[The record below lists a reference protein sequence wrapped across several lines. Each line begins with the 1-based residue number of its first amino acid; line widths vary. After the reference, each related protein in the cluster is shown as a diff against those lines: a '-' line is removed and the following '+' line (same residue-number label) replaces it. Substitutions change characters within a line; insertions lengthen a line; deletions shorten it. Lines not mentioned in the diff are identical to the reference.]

1 VIVVVGL
8 AFEARI
14 AAGPGMRVICSGDGH
29 NLAATLTH
37 AVAQGCGGLISFGV
51 AGGLDPQLRPG
62 TCIIGSEVI
71 TERGRMTTDRQWSQ
85 RLLQALPNPV
95 HGALVGVGAPV
106 ADAHSK
112 RALHLKT
119 GAVAVDMESH
129 IVADVAATHGL
140 PMAAI
145 RVITDPA
152 KRAIPNVAL
161 AAMRPNGTVD
171 VLAVMRSLMQK
182 PRDLVALLQTA
193 LDARAARA
201 TLREGRR
208 LLGPR
213 LGMPEPY
220 TIGRDVAASTVR
232 LVTAAAPD
240 FSTYLPAAG
249 ALQSAE

>member
-1 VIVVVGL
+1 
-8 AFEARI
+8 
-14 AAGPGMRVICSGDGH
+14 MRVICSGDGH

-51 AGGLDPQLRPG
+51 AGGLDPQLKPG

-71 TERGRMTTDRQWSQ
+71 TERGRMPTDHQWSQ
-85 RLLQALPNPV
+85 RLLQALPDPV

-129 IVADVAATHGL
+129 VVADVAATHGL

-152 KRAIPNVAL
+152 KRSIPNVAL

-171 VLAVMRSLMQK
+171 VLAVMRSLLQK
-182 PRDLVALLQTA
+182 PRDVVALMQIA

-201 TLREGRR
+201 TLRQGRR

-220 TIGRDVAASTVR
+220 TGGFE
-232 LVTAAAPD
+232 TAANAAHHTTTTTDD
-240 FSTYLPAAG
+240 FSAYLPAA
-249 ALQSAE
+249 SATQP

>member
-1 VIVVVGL
+1 
-8 AFEARI
+8 
-14 AAGPGMRVICSGDGH
+14 MRVICSGDGH

-51 AGGLDPQLRPG
+51 AGGLDPQLKPG

-71 TERGRMTTDRQWSQ
+71 TERGRMPTDHQWSQ
-85 RLLQALPNPV
+85 RLLQTLPDPV

-129 IVADVAATHGL
+129 VVADVAATHGL

-152 KRAIPNVAL
+152 KRSIPNVAL

-171 VLAVMRSLMQK
+171 VLAVMRSLLQK
-182 PRDLVALLQTA
+182 PRDVVALMQIA

-201 TLREGRR
+201 TLRQGRR

-220 TIGRDVAASTVR
+220 TGGFE
-232 LVTAAAPD
+232 TAANAAHHTTTTTDD
-240 FSTYLPAAG
+240 FSAYLPAA
-249 ALQSAE
+249 SATQP

>member
-1 VIVVVGL
+1 
-8 AFEARI
+8 
-14 AAGPGMRVICSGDGH
+14 MRVICSGDGH

-51 AGGLDPQLRPG
+51 AGGLDPQLKPG
-62 TCIIGSEVI
+62 TCIIGSEVV
-71 TERGRMTTDRQWSQ
+71 TERGRMPTDHQWSQ
-85 RLLQALPNPV
+85 RLLQTLPDPV

-129 IVADVAATHGL
+129 VVADVAATHGL

-152 KRAIPNVAL
+152 KRSIPNVAL

-171 VLAVMRSLMQK
+171 VLAVMRSLLQK
-182 PRDLVALLQTA
+182 PRDVVALMQIA

-201 TLREGRR
+201 TLRQGRR

-220 TIGRDVAASTVR
+220 TGGFE
-232 LVTAAAPD
+232 TAANTAHHTTTTTDD
-240 FSTYLPAAG
+240 FSAYLPAA
-249 ALQSAE
+249 SATQP